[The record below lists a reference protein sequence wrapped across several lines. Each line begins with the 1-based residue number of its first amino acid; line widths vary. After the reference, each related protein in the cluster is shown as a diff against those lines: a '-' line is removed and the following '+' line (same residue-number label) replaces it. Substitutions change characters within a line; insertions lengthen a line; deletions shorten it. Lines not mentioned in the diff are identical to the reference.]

1 MAFVRLTDVHQGQHH
16 EDEGLQGDD
25 HDVEDRPSGTG
36 QQVQDEHPGAAQ
48 CDGLR
53 EMVMASSFGRVCF
66 R

>member
-36 QQVQDEHPGAAQ
+36 QQVQDAQ
-48 CDGLR
+48 R
-53 EMVMASSFGRVCF
+53 ASDTGNRACLASILY
-66 R
+66 